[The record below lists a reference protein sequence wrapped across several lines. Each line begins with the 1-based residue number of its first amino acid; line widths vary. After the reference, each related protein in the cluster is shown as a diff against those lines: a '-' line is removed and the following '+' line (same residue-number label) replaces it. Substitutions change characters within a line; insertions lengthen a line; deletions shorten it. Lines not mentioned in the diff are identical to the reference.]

1 MSGRVLARHRAQFYT
16 PMSRRKLLN
25 LILLLGVLVL
35 LPCTQ
40 TLAEPTD
47 GDAFGNWL
55 VNCKVD
61 QQDGQQGCFIVQNL
75 VLREGGQRVLQVA
88 IGFVKEASEPIAL
101 ISLPLGI
108 SLPPGTTLRVDEL
121 EPKRVP
127 IERCE
132 PNGCRAGLKLSE
144 EILKSLISGD
154 QLSVT
159 FYDAKRQPIDVPL
172 SLEGIEEGLAALA
185 KPKS

>member
-1 MSGRVLARHRAQFYT
+1 M
-16 PMSRRKLLN
+16 PPCKPLN
-25 LILLLGVLVL
+25 LILLLGVIVL
-35 LPCTQ
+35 LPCLQ
-40 TLAEPTD
+40 ALAEPTE

-55 VNCKVD
+55 VNCKID
-61 QQDGQQGCFIVQNL
+61 EEDGGQGCFIVQNV

-88 IGFVKEASEPIAL
+88 IGFIKEASEPIAL

-108 SLPPGTTLRVDEL
+108 SLPPGTTLKVDEL

-144 EILKSLISGD
+144 EILENLISGD

-172 SLEGIEEGLAALA
+172 SLEGIENGLTALA
-185 KPKS
+185 ESDL